1 MALKNPY
8 NAYNQYKQNDVML
21 ASPEE
26 LTLMLYNGAIKYVNR
41 AVIAIDDKNIEN
53 AHQSIARA
61 EDIVAELNATLNT
74 EYEVSKG
81 LRSLYEFI
89 LERLVDANI
98 NKDKEILGEILPFLT
113 ELRDTWK
120 EAMALAK
127 KK

>member
-98 NKDKEILGEILPFLT
+98 QKDKEILEEILPFLT